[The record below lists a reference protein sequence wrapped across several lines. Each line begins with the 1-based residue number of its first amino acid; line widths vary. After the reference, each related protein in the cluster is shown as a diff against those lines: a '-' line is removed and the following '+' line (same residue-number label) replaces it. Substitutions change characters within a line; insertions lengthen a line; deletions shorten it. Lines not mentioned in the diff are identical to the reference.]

1 MSAGNADSSWN
12 KRRIVIATFFL
23 SAPVAILLYVRLGPG
38 EWRMSSPVAL
48 LLLAAVAAVGAY
60 VLRPLDVEAG
70 RVSEG
75 RERVREAEHDLEQA
89 LRLPVGEAMVV
100 HGDVYI
106 SSPPGGTADDARRR
120 DGDASPFPGGDAGGA
135 HRDRAR
141 LTLSELWTVTHR
153 RLDLYRDIALGQASR
168 SFRNAQMAMI
178 LGFALLVGFVIIALQ
193 ASTTAGA
200 VVAGGLGAVAAAL
213 AGYVSRTF
221 VRSQEAAASHLRAYF
236 DQPLEFS
243 RYLAA
248 ERLVADANLSDEQRA
263 EIVSALAQ
271 TMISGPPTPNE
282 TGPDT
287 ARGT

>member
-1 MSAGNADSSWN
+1 MTGNSVSFWS
-12 KRRIVIATFFL
+12 KRRIGTVAFFL
-23 SAPVAILLYVRLGPG
+23 SAPVAIFLYVRHGPG
-38 EWRMSSPVAL
+38 EWNITSPVAL
-48 LLLAAVAAVGAY
+48 SLFVTVAALGAY
-60 VLRPLDVEAG
+60 GLRPTDTEAG

-89 LRLPVGEAMVV
+89 LRLPTGEAMVV

-106 SSPPGGTADDARRR
+106 SSPPGSTADARQ
-120 DGDASPFPGGDAGGA
+120 DGDEPPLPGVDVGGA
-135 HRDRAR
+135 RQDRVR

-153 RLDLYRDIALGQASR
+153 RLDLYHDIALGQASR
-168 SFRNAQMAMI
+168 SFRNAQIAMI

-193 ASTTAGA
+193 SSTTAGA

-263 EIVSALAQ
+263 EIVSALAR
-271 TMISGPPTPNE
+271 TMISGPPTSNE
-282 TGPDT
+282 PGPDT
-287 ARGT
+287 ARGA

>member
-1 MSAGNADSSWN
+1 MPTGNPDSFWS
-12 KRRIVIATFFL
+12 KRRIGLAAFFL
-23 SAPVAILLYVRLGPG
+23 SAPVVIFLYVQLGPG
-38 EWRMSSPVAL
+38 EWRPTSPVAIAL
-48 LLLAAVAAVGAY
+48 LTTVAALGAY
-60 VLRPLDVEAG
+60 VLRPPDAEAG

-75 RERVREAEHDLEQA
+75 RERVREAEHELEQA
-89 LRLPVGEAMVV
+89 LRLPTGEAMVV

-106 SSPPGGTADDARRR
+106 SSPPGSASDARQ
-120 DGDASPFPGGDAGGA
+120 DGDEPPLPGGDIGGA
-135 HRDRAR
+135 RRARAR
-141 LTLSELWTVTHR
+141 LTLTELWTVTHR
-153 RLDLYRDIALGQASR
+153 RLDLYHDIALGQASR
-168 SFRNAQMAMI
+168 SFRNAQIAMI

-271 TMISGPPTPNE
+271 AMISGPPLPNE
-282 TGPDT
+282 PGPDT
-287 ARGT
+287 ARGA